1 MPDLL
6 THSDE
11 ALQQFA
17 RQELKE
23 ILGLAAEPKFAR
35 TFRWDRAMAQYETG
49 HLERVAEMEKI
60 IAEMPGFHIIGNS
73 FHGIGVPDCIKSA
86 RLAVE
91 QITSGV
97 SQPAAV

>member
-1 MPDLL
+1 M
-6 THSDE
+6 
-11 ALQQFA
+11 
-17 RQELKE
+17 
-23 ILGLAAEPKFAR
+23 
-35 TFRWDRAMAQYETG
+35 ETMIG
-49 HLERVAEMEKI
+49 A
-60 IAEMPGFHIIGNS
+60 MPGFHIIGNS